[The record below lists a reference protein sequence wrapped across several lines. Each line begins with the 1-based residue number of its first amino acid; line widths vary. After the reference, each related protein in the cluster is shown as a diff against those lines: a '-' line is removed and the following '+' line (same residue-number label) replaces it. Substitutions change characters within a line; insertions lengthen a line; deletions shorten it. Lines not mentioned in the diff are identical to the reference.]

1 MVQKKHKSTLDLVSI
16 RNNMEQLKELAVSLG
31 MPYTY
36 VRRVDD
42 VLMVVSKVEA
52 RIADVK
58 QKA

>member
-1 MVQKKHKSTLDLVSI
+1 MVQKKHKSTLDLVST

-42 VLMVVSKVEA
+42 ALMVISKVEA

>member
-42 VLMVVSKVEA
+42 ALMVVSKVEA
-52 RIADVK
+52 RMADVK

>member
-1 MVQKKHKSTLDLVSI
+1 MVQKKHKSTLDLVST

-42 VLMVVSKVEA
+42 ALMVVGKVEA
-52 RIADVK
+52 RMANVK
-58 QKA
+58 QEA

>member
-1 MVQKKHKSTLDLVSI
+1 MVQKKHKNTLDLVSI

-36 VRRVDD
+36 VRRIDD
-42 VLMVVSKVEA
+42 ALVVVSKVEA
-52 RIADVK
+52 RMTNDK